1 MLNNR
6 KKKDLC
12 SFPIA
17 SEHPLGAGQ
26 NRVVFQKDSE
36 KVTLRLHKR
45 AHLKKNNNTQQ
56 TPQKRKIFNRYRF
69 PFTKTSLLG
78 CLCVRVCVGVMSW
91 NEGWGTARIL
101 LSVGT
106 CSNELRR
113 SWHPSA
119 RQGSDDGQ
127 ASGRTRER
135 EWEAAIMM
143 QRGEKGRDKKW
154 ENRHK
159 FNNKYM
165 DKWWSVELII
175 GAEKEAEEW
184 RRKN

>member
-26 NRVVFQKDSE
+26 NRVVFQKESE

-45 AHLKKNNNTQQ
+45 AHIKKITTLNKHRKKGRSLIDTDFHLR
-56 TPQKRKIFNRYRF
+56 KRHFW
-69 PFTKTSLLG
+69 TV
-78 CLCVRVCVGVMSW
+78 CVRVCVGVMSW

-127 ASGRTRER
+127 ASGRTREWER
-135 EWEAAIMM
+135 EAAIMM

-175 GAEKEAEEW
+175 GAEKKAEEW